1 MFNEL
6 KIVWD
11 NIGRRPTYSEFKQRG
26 NISIKVY
33 EKRYGTWTNAIEKF
47 CIKNEEYRSSSK
59 GVGFNTTKELLIQEL
74 NNIVQEHGLTVLN
87 QGDYEKYGGQYTI
100 QTFYNHFG
108 SWKNAKIAAGLKIG
122 RALPEKEELFD
133 ELQRVWEQLGRQP
146 LSSEMQTL
154 GKFSFKSYSL
164 RFGGWTK
171 AIYAFITDRQN
182 EDVEDNHDAL
192 KKTVDERVD
201 TSMKLHAKVNDVIKM
216 KTPRI
221 PSTRLRFNVLSRDKF
236 TCVLCNKKP
245 SVDSTIILHVDHIRP
260 YSKGGETILENLQT
274 TCSACNLGKS
284 DTEL

>member
-1 MFNEL
+1 MKRFGYEKWADLLGNEFSLFMIRNVILPKQKTEPVSEEILFNEL

-122 RALPEKEELFD
+122 RALPERRNFCI
-133 ELQRVWEQLGRQP
+133 R
-146 LSSEMQTL
+146 
-154 GKFSFKSYSL
+154 
-164 RFGGWTK
+164 
-171 AIYAFITDRQN
+171 
-182 EDVEDNHDAL
+182 
-192 KKTVDERVD
+192 
-201 TSMKLHAKVNDVIKM
+201 KLAK
-216 KTPRI
+216 
-221 PSTRLRFNVLSRDKF
+221 
-236 TCVLCNKKP
+236 
-245 SVDSTIILHVDHIRP
+245 
-260 YSKGGETILENLQT
+260 
-274 TCSACNLGKS
+274 
-284 DTEL
+284 